1 MNDKKYFIPLTD
13 DNFMNY
19 QPNSKLINAYINTIE
34 LSGYIRR
41 KVDLGY
47 SIVYNKEEDYYAD
60 DEFFSEKLFKI
71 RNIFK
76 DYHLI
81 FSNPQIDSNNISDY
95 FKIYFEAIEHFTD
108 LLFFINASTYSDE
121 AKFSCVK
128 YIDNKKLKMLL
139 FDKFRIEFEYTSI
152 NIDNSLL
159 DILDNKQNVKFTRIC
174 NDRRELI
181 SFIQGSEP
189 EFNDMASIVLF
200 KKIMKSVC
208 LDLVMLLEDIFASA
222 LDFYVIPNKA
232 EAFESLFLGEG
243 DLYIYDES
251 RKVDNSTPVRRSFW
265 SFRSKNS
272 V

>member
-1 MNDKKYFIPLTD
+1 MNDKKYFLPLMD
-13 DNFMNY
+13 DDFVNY

-34 LSGYIRR
+34 LSAYIKR
-41 KVDLGY
+41 KMDLGY

-60 DEFFSEKLFKI
+60 DEFFSEKLLKT

-108 LLFFINASTYSDE
+108 LLFFINASNYSDE
-121 AKFSCVK
+121 AKFDCVK
-128 YIDNKKLKMLL
+128 YVENKKLKMLL
-139 FDKFRIEFEYTSI
+139 FDKFRIEFEYTSV
-152 NIDNSLL
+152 NLDSSLL
-159 DILDNKQNVKFTRIC
+159 DILDNKQNVKFIRIC
-174 NDRRELI
+174 NAKRELI
-181 SFIQGSEP
+181 SFIQGCEP
-189 EFNDMASIVLF
+189 EFNDMAQIIMF
-200 KKIMKSVC
+200 KN
-208 LDLVMLLEDIFASA
+208 VMRSACTDIAALLEDIFASA
-222 LDFYVIPNKA
+222 LDFYIIPNKS

-251 RKVDNSTPVRRSFW
+251 RKVDISTPVRRSFW